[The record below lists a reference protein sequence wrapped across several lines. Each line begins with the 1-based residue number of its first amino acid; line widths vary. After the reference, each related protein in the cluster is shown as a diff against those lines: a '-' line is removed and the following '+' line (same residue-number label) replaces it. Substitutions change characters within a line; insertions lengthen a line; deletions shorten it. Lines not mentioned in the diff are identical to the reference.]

1 MIGFLEKYK
10 LINRPAPVVYTEK
23 VTPLPQLK
31 KNPAYKSINASALR
45 FDERC

>member
-10 LINRPAPVVYTEK
+10 LINRPAPVFTEK
-23 VTPLPQLK
+23 VTPTPQLK